1 MDFQTLSVR
10 TVASA
15 ILEQITAMIRS
26 GEIKPGDRLPSESA
40 LSEKLGITSS
50 LVRNALSLLGGNGF
64 ITDVSTDELSITEA
78 CAALA
83 QKGWQQPEPLDEATV
98 SDMYEVRKVLE
109 PATVRF
115 AARNATPEDLARIR
129 ETLGRMERCL
139 TSNDPEEGAA
149 HDAAFHTAIAEAS
162 HNSYMSQVVHMLTG
176 VFRTSVSAGRKHL
189 YSESGGAEAILEQ
202 HRAIYDALAKRQA
215 TAAEQAMLVH
225 LTYAQKKKH
234 WS

>member
-1 MDFQTLSVR
+1 VDFQTLSGS

-15 ILEQITAMIRS
+15 ILEQITAMIKS
-26 GEIKPGDRLPSESA
+26 GDITTGDRLPSEES
-40 LSEKLGITSS
+40 LSEKLGIRPH
-50 LVRNALSLLGGNGF
+50 LVRNALSLLEAKGL
-64 ITDVSTDELSITEA
+64 ITSTSTDEFSVTKA
-78 CAALA
+78 CAEQA
-83 QKGWQQPEPLDEATV
+83 QEGRQQPEPLDEAIV

-129 ETLGRMERCL
+129 ETVGQMERCL
-139 TSNDPEEGAA
+139 TSNDPEEGAVY
-149 HDAAFHTAIAEAS
+149 DAAFHTAIAEAS
-162 HNSYMSQVVHMLTG
+162 HNSYMSRIVHMLTG